1 MTVFRSLPGMD
12 SFCIYLELKWGPPQM
27 TLWPLFWVEF
37 RPCFGRGWPSR
48 TVWSLGLYRYPQ
60 NLPEMIGSLHE
71 LVVNRPQKKLEG
83 IPKTSGRAV
92 WRSHF
97 EICNQLFFG
106 GKKIEHHFWK
116 TKGRISG
123 NHHILCF
130 PYNTVDGS
138 NPAPVDMANIPSFT
152 WFYHHPKWLALGFL
166 NNQQYD
172 NTYVH
177 GVKGTS
183 CSPFWRAVLPP
194 PFHPQ
199 LPPPLGCAGRIARIA
214 PTFATPTCETVE
226 CFQVPRGTAI
236 WCWTANK
243 TRFLWNFCQ

>member
-1 MTVFRSLPGMD
+1 
-12 SFCIYLELKWGPPQM
+12 
-27 TLWPLFWVEF
+27 
-37 RPCFGRGWPSR
+37 
-48 TVWSLGLYRYPQ
+48 
-60 NLPEMIGSLHE
+60 MIGSLHE
-71 LVVNRPQKKLEG
+71 LVVNRPQKNWREFLKPPGGLCEG
-83 IPKTSGRAV
+83 RISKCATS
-92 WRSHF
+92 
-97 EICNQLFFG
+97 FFWG
-106 GKKIEHHFWK
+106 GKKSNTIFGKQKVGFQEH
-116 TKGRISG
+116 
-123 NHHILCF
+123 HHILCF
-130 PYNTVDGS
+130 PYSTVDGS

-236 WCWTANK
+236 WC
-243 TRFLWNFCQ
+243 